1 MNAVSNLS
9 GISTNH
15 AHTGSAF
22 RGTTTHNRFQAA
34 SQNSRSVNREL
45 AFLSMKAIRFYLLSA
60 AILLSFFMGII
71 VHIISGSEEVQAAS
85 VQTDSLYSA
94 STPTGSDHS
103 ASAQSAS
110 VQQAKQQVIVGSG
123 DTLWSIAEAHASKS
137 QDIRAYIQ
145 KIKKANH
152 LTTSALR
159 AGQVLQLP

>member
-1 MNAVSNLS
+1 MSAVSNLS

-15 AHTGSAF
+15 THTRSAF
-22 RGTTTHNRFQAA
+22 RGTTTHNRFQGA
-34 SQNSRSVNREL
+34 SNNSRSVNRER
-45 AFLSMKAIRFYLLSA
+45 AFLSMKAVRFYLLCA
-60 AILLSFFMGII
+60 AILLSFFMGIT
-71 VHIISGSEEVQAAS
+71 VHIISGSDEVQAAS
-85 VQTDSLYSA
+85 LQTHSIHSA
-94 STPTGSDHS
+94 SAPTGSVQS

-145 KIKKANH
+145 KIKEVNH